1 MANVSIP
8 SGKVST
14 RKQNLEYTDGTSL
27 VAKNAS
33 ATVVSFTP
41 STTKKNV
48 SSIKVSAVGYAQW
61 HLKYGTTG
69 LETDFFVFYTNP
81 SNQTEEIDVSIDVSP
96 TETLLVIGSNL
107 NTASGSMALYSTIEH
122 EVQ

>member
-14 RKQNLEYTDGTSL
+14 RKQNLEYTDGTTS
-27 VAKNAS
+27 VAKSAS
-33 ATVVSFTP
+33 STVVSFTP
-41 STTKKNV
+41 TSTKKNV

-61 HLKYGTTG
+61 YLKYGVTG
-69 LETDFFVFYTNP
+69 VETDFFVFYTNP
-81 SNQTEEIDVSIDVSP
+81 SNQTEEIEVSIDVLP
-96 TETLLVIGSNL
+96 TETLLVVGSNL
-107 NTASGSMALYSTIEH
+107 NTAAGNMSLYSTIEH